1 LINELIMNKEKV
13 QLKTVESLK
22 KLLVENL
29 VDFGQIIDNIS

>member
-1 LINELIMNKEKV
+1 MNKEKV